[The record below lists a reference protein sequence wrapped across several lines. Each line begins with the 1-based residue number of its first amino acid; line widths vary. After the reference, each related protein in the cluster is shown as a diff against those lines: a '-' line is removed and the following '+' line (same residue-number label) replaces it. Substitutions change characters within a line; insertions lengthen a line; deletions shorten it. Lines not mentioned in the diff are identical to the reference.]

1 MLKNKVVVL
10 DTHLRWHTIGYRRL
24 RVSLRGTQ
32 QLAGEAVV
40 RLIRSGDDAFLF
52 RKLHAEFLSVVKPR
66 RMKPMSWRSL
76 MPNRLA
82 ASAEPANEGAVF
94 RQMSTKASMALE
106 VTGVDTVGVAV
117 VQLASTNRLDKASVR
132 NNLSDMT

>member
-1 MLKNKVVVL
+1 
-10 DTHLRWHTIGYRRL
+10 
-24 RVSLRGTQ
+24 
-32 QLAGEAVV
+32 
-40 RLIRSGDDAFLF
+40 
-52 RKLHAEFLSVVKPR
+52 
-66 RMKPMSWRSL
+66 

-117 VQLASTNRLDKASVR
+117 VQLARTNKLDKASVR
-132 NNLSDMT
+132 NKVLDMKRGSFHLKFGVRRGLSGVGTDRLRMVN